1 MFKSIDHIEISTLN
15 IEESLEFYTEILGFK
30 IKSRRKPQMS
40 VSSLGK
46 SGATELAYLTLGN
59 TTLELLEFPDAEPI
73 PNHPHIGY
81 RMMALSVDDMDV
93 AIDHLRKHEVTISR
107 EPVRIGDSMR
117 GEFKDNNG
125 VTIEIRKW

>member
-1 MFKSIDHIEISTLN
+1 MFKSIDHIEICTLN

-59 TTLELLEFPDAEPI
+59 TTLELLEFPDAEP
-73 PNHPHIGY
+73 
-81 RMMALSVDDMDV
+81 
-93 AIDHLRKHEVTISR
+93 
-107 EPVRIGDSMR
+107 MR
-117 GEFKDNNG
+117 ARARGRVNF
-125 VTIEIRKW
+125 